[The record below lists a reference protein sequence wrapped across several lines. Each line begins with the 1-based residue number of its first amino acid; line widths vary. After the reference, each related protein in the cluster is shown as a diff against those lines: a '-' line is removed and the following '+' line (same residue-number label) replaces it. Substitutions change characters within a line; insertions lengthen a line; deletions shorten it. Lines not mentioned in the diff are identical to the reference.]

1 MKNIYKITVSFITL
15 LLVGCSTPSLLTHN
29 NPNLLLNVNNK
40 HIQLQGSVI
49 KTDTDHFGI
58 LYLDQKLIKLSDGS
72 LVMYEYGQ
80 TEMAYEFATTTTQT
94 IEVVFDAIKS
104 VKVYEESLFFAYQLH
119 LPKGRVLNL
128 IATQTESQELTMLYG
143 MSSKQLDEMI
153 QKLNP
158 HAKPVPYRNVIN
170 LANEKNPLLSRWT
183 TTKVNLIPLVDIL
196 PPIERL

>member
-1 MKNIYKITVSFITL
+1 MKKMYILLVALITL
-15 LLVGCSTPSLLTHN
+15 ILLGCSTPSTLKYDN
-29 NPNLLLNVNNK
+29 SNLSLHVNNRYLP
-40 HIQLQGSVI
+40 LQGSVV

-58 LYLDQKLIKLSDGS
+58 LYLEQKLIKLADGS

-80 TEMAYEFATTTTQT
+80 TEIAYEFATTTTQT
-94 IEVVFDAIKS
+94 IEVVFDAIES

-119 LPKGRVLNL
+119 LAKGRVLNL
-128 IATQTESQELTMLYG
+128 IAIQTESQELTMLYG
-143 MSSKQLDEMI
+143 MSSKQLDKML

-158 HAKPVPYRNVIN
+158 NTKPVPYRNVIN

-183 TTKVNLIPLVDIL
+183 TTKINFIPLVDIL